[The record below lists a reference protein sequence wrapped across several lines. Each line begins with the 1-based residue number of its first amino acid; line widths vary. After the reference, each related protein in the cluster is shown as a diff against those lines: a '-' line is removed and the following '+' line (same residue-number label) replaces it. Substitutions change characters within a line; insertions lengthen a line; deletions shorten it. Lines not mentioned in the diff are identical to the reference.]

1 MKWIHIVAGVL
12 GVMVI
17 GAFAS
22 LFAFT
27 HVDRYYVSSTN
38 TTHISSVTCAWAHWT
53 GWHADEIAFCSD
65 DTEKVVAWTA
75 KANAALK

>member
-1 MKWIHIVAGVL
+1 MKWIHVVTGVI
-12 GVMVI
+12 GVVVI

-38 TTHISSVTCAWAHWT
+38 TAHISS
-53 GWHADEIAFCSD
+53 
-65 DTEKVVAWTA
+65 VAWTA